1 MLIYSTLLYTG
12 LALQAAA
19 LGKQVYDITGREIDI
34 GWIGLVEF
42 LPAAFLVLVTGMVAD
57 RFQRK
62 KVAMIGMAGELTSAL
77 ALMFYARTHPT
88 AVAPIFFIT
97 FLYGV
102 SRAFIAPAARSIWPM
117 VAPPGGLPAVVALSS
132 ATWTGA
138 AILGP
143 ASSGLLYSVDPWV
156 AYAVASG
163 LVTLS
168 MFVLT
173 RVRTG
178 QAATE
183 ENRERPTLK
192 HALEGLQFVRRTP
205 ILLAA
210 ISLDLFAVLFGG
222 AIALLPV
229 IAEERLNVGDV
240 AYGWLRA
247 AVGIGAGSVAIF
259 LAFRPARRRIGRLLF
274 FVVGVFGIATVV
286 LGLTRSYLVAFIAVI
301 VASGADMVS
310 VFIRGSIVP
319 LVTPDDK
326 RGRVLAVENVFIGA
340 SNELGAFESGV
351 ASQAFGAP
359 AAVVGGGVA
368 TVGIVGL
375 FWFMFPSLRKI
386 DRFSDLQSDDISEQ
400 PA

>member
-12 LALQAAA
+12 LMLQAAA

-62 KVAMIGMAGELTSAL
+62 KVAMIGMAGELASAL

-88 AVAPIFFIT
+88 AVAPIFFIAL
-97 FLYGV
+97 LYGV

-156 AYAVASG
+156 AYAVASC
-163 LVTLS
+163 LITLS
-168 MFVLT
+168 MVVLT
-173 RVRTG
+173 RVKTG

-247 AVGIGAGSVAIF
+247 AAGIGAASVAIF

-274 FVVGVFGIATVV
+274 FVVGTFGVATVV

-326 RGRVLAVENVFIGA
+326 RGRVMAVENVFIGA

-386 DRFSDLQSDDISEQ
+386 DRFSDLESDAISE
-400 PA
+400 

>member
-12 LALQAAA
+12 LMLQAAA

-62 KVAMIGMAGELTSAL
+62 KVAMIGMAGELASAL

-88 AVAPIFFIT
+88 AVAPIFFIA

-117 VAPPGGLPAVVALSS
+117 VAPLGGMPAVVALSS

-156 AYAVASG
+156 AYAVASC
-163 LVTLS
+163 LITLS
-168 MFVLT
+168 MVVLT
-173 RVRTG
+173 RVKTG

-247 AVGIGAGSVAIF
+247 AAGIGAASVAIF

-274 FVVGVFGIATVV
+274 FVVGTFGIATIV

-326 RGRVLAVENVFIGA
+326 RGRVMAVENVFIGA

-386 DRFSDLQSDDISEQ
+386 DRFSDLQSDDISQ
-400 PA
+400 

>member
-12 LALQAAA
+12 LMLQAAA

-62 KVAMIGMAGELTSAL
+62 KVAMIGMAGELASAL

-88 AVAPIFFIT
+88 AVAPIFFIA

-117 VAPPGGLPAVVALSS
+117 VAPLGGMPAVVALSS

-156 AYAVASG
+156 AYAVASC
-163 LVTLS
+163 LISLS

-173 RVRTG
+173 RVKTG

-375 FWFMFPSLRKI
+375 FWFIFPSLRKI
-386 DRFSDLQSDDISEQ
+386 DRFSDLQRDGTSE
-400 PA
+400 